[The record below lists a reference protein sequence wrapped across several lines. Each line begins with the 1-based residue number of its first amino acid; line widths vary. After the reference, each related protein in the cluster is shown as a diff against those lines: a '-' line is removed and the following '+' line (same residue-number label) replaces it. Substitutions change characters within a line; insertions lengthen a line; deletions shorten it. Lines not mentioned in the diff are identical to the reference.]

1 MRSPFSSNGV
11 PVPLELASYPVDSI
25 ALDEAAAALALD
37 DPCFARVE
45 VDVVRPGDPV
55 RLTHVLDAVEPR
67 GKADDPD
74 ATFPGA
80 LGALRPAGRGRTNR
94 IDGAAVIACASFPA
108 EERTLHEQEAIVDM
122 AGPGAD
128 HSLVARTANVVLTF
142 YPADGVGNQDFEAA
156 IRAAKLRAA
165 RDLAATTIGHEP
177 AAVERLEYELGGGGE
192 LLPSVAL
199 LLQLSS
205 LGPLYEIYLYG
216 TTLDGFQ
223 PAPLS
228 PLEVLDGALT
238 CGEYHWAG
246 LRNPTYHFQRSALVR
261 ELLSADGER
270 LRFAGLV
277 ACRGYN
283 QSAKDK
289 ERAAMLAA
297 KMASDL
303 GADGAIVTTD
313 AGGNSHTDTM
323 LTVRACERVGIRT
336 VALVAEMGGLTD
348 CVPEADAIV
357 SVGNAEELV
366 EEWLPQRVIGGE
378 TLLDGRSALGCGPVP
393 VRTYLGATCQMGDLD
408 LRAVSW

>member
-1 MRSPFSSNGV
+1 VR
-11 PVPLELASYPVDSI
+11 LELASYPVGS
-25 ALDEAAAALALD
+25 LDLAAAAARLTFD
-37 DPCFARVE
+37 DPRLASVDVE
-45 VDVVRPGDPV
+45 VVRPGAFV

-67 GKADDPD
+67 VKAEDPA

-80 LGALRPAGRGRTNR
+80 LGRLSPAGEGRTNR
-94 IDGAAVIACASFPA
+94 VAGAAVVACADFPA
-108 EERTLHEQEAIVDM
+108 EERPLHEQEALVDM
-122 AGPGAD
+122 AGPGAE
-128 HSLVARTANVVLTF
+128 HSLLSRTQNVVLTF
-142 YPADGVGNQDFEAA
+142 HPAEGVGNEDFEAA
-156 IRAAKLRAA
+156 IREAKLRAA
-165 RDLAATTIGHEP
+165 RDLALETVGREP
-177 AAVERLEYELGGGGE
+177 GSIETLEHELGGRERDG
-192 LLPSVAL
+192 LPAVAL

-216 TTLDGFQ
+216 TTLDGYQ
-223 PAPLS
+223 PSPLN

-246 LRNPTYHFQRSALVR
+246 LRNPTYHFQNSALVR
-261 ELLSADGER
+261 ELLAADGQR
-270 LRFAGLV
+270 LRFVGLV

-297 KMASDL
+297 KTAKDL

-323 LTVRACERVGIRT
+323 LTVRACERAGVRT

-348 CVPEADAIV
+348 HVLEADAIV

-366 EEWLPQRVIGGE
+366 AEWKPERVVGGE
-378 TLLDGRSALGCGPVP
+378 TLLDGRRAADCGPVP
-393 VRTYLGATCQMGDLD
+393 VRNYLGATCQMGDLD
-408 LRAVSW
+408 LRAATW

>member
-1 MRSPFSSNGV
+1 V
-11 PVPLELASYPVDSI
+11 QLELASYPAESVD
-25 ALDEAAAALALD
+25 LEAAAAGLVFDDSRLASVD
-37 DPCFARVE
+37 VE
-45 VDVVRPGDPV
+45 VVRPGDSV

-67 GKADDPD
+67 VKAEHPE

-80 LGALRPAGRGRTNR
+80 LGLLVPAGEGRTNR
-94 IDGAAVIACASFPA
+94 IAGAAVIACADFPA
-108 EERTLHEQEAIVDM
+108 EERPLHEQEALVDM
-122 AGPGAD
+122 AGPGAE
-128 HSLVARTANVVLTF
+128 HSLVSRTTNVVLVF
-142 YPADGVGNQDFEAA
+142 HPAERVGNEDFEAA
-156 IRAAKLRAA
+156 VREAKLRAA
-165 RDLAATTIGHEP
+165 RDLAAATIGREP
-177 AAVERLEYELGGGGE
+177 DDVETLDYDLGGTAGAA
-192 LLPSVAL
+192 PSVAL

-223 PAPLS
+223 PAPLN

-246 LRNPTYHFQRSALVR
+246 LRNPTIHFQTSALVR
-261 ELLSADGER
+261 ELLAADGER

-297 KMASDL
+297 KVAADL

-323 LTVRACERVGIRT
+323 LTVRACERTGIRT
-336 VALVAEMGGLTD
+336 VVLVAEMGGLTD
-348 CVPEADAIV
+348 HVPEADAIV
-357 SVGNAEELV
+357 SVGNAEEYV
-366 EEWLPQRVIGGE
+366 PEWRPDRVIGGI
-378 TLLDGRSALGCGPVP
+378 TLLDGRPAAGCGPVP
-393 VRTYLGATCQMGDLD
+393 LRNYLGATCQMGDLD
-408 LRAVSW
+408 LRAVTW

>member
-1 MRSPFSSNGV
+1 VRV
-11 PVPLELASYPVDSI
+11 RLELASYPVES
-25 ALDEAAAALALD
+25 LDLEAAAASLAFD
-37 DPCFARVE
+37 DPCFASVD

-67 GKADDPD
+67 VKAEHPER
-74 ATFPGA
+74 TFPGA
-80 LGALRPAGRGRTNR
+80 LGTLVPAGEGRTNR
-94 IDGAAVIACASFPA
+94 IAGAAVVACADFPA
-108 EERTLHEQEAIVDM
+108 EERPLHEQEALIDM
-122 AGPGAD
+122 AGPGAE
-128 HSLVARTANVVLTF
+128 HSLVSQTTNVVLTF
-142 YPADGVGNQDFEAA
+142 HPASDVGNEDFEAA
-156 IRAAKLRAA
+156 VREAKLRAA
-165 RDLAATTIGHEP
+165 RDLASGTIGEEP
-177 AAVERLEYELGGGGE
+177 ETVETVEYELGGTPCDG
-192 LLPSVAL
+192 PSVAL

-223 PAPLS
+223 PAPLN

-261 ELLSADGER
+261 ELLAADGKR
-270 LRFAGLV
+270 LRLAGLV

-283 QSAKDK
+283 QSATDK

-297 KMASDL
+297 KTARDL

-323 LTVRACERVGIRT
+323 LTVRACERAGIRA

-348 CVPEADAIV
+348 HVPEADAIV
-357 SVGNAEELV
+357 SVGNAEEYV
-366 EEWLPQRVIGGE
+366 PEWRPKRVIGGD
-378 TLLDGRSALGCGPVP
+378 TLLDGRYAADSGPVA
-393 VRTYLGATCQMGDLD
+393 VRN
-408 LRAVSW
+408 